1 MRRRPKRWPCA
12 AGSWP
17 ASALRPQRRPGQ
29 RQVGWARR
37 LPGAELRLAGAA
49 RRVYTGFQE
58 HIKGQLRPGY
68 LADFVLLSADVFSL
82 PPEALLEVRPLLTI
96 CDGEIVFEA

>member
-1 MRRRPKRWPCA
+1 M
-12 AGSWP
+12 
-17 ASALRPQRRPGQ
+17 
-29 RQVGWARR
+29 
-37 LPGAELRLAGAA
+37 
-49 RRVYTGFQE
+49 YTEFQE